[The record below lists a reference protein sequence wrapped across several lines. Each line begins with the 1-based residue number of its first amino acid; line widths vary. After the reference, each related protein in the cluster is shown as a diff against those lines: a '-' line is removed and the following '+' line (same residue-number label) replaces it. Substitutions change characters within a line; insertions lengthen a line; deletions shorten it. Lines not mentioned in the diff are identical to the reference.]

1 MKLYER
7 MHPPIRVSNLYSR
20 FNEKCAKSIEKFVNS
35 LGACYFLNLSD
46 FLAFFLYTYCIDLNL
61 YG

>member
-20 FNEKCAKSIEKFVNS
+20 FNEKCAKSIEKFVKSIGASYILNQSS
-35 LGACYFLNLSD
+35 LLSD
-46 FLAFFLYTYCIDLNL
+46 NL
-61 YG
+61 

>member
-20 FNEKCAKSIEKFVNS
+20 FNEKCAKSIEKFVKS
-35 LGACYFLNLSD
+35 IGASYIPLIPQHYYKI
-46 FLAFFLYTYCIDLNL
+46 FFLST
-61 YG
+61 